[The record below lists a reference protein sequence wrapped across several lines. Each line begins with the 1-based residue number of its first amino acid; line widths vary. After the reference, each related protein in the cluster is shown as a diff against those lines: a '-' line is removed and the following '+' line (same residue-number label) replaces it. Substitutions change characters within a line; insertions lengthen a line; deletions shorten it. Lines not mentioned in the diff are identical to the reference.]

1 MSRKKK
7 LFVIIGILFSIIA
20 ITIIS
25 ISIYTSSMLNKIERE
40 VINDSPEELGIDSN
54 TSKKIENTENSKNI
68 TNILLFGID
77 QPEGSS
83 GRSDSILILTI
94 DEAHNKI
101 KLSSIM
107 RDSYVNIDG
116 RGMDKINHAYAFGGP
131 QLAIKTINSNYKL
144 NIKDYV
150 SVNFTTLPN
159 LIDTL
164 GGVDITIKD
173 YEISEMKTVGIKE
186 PGAYNLTG
194 NQALKYSRV
203 RYVGNGDYERTER
216 HRTIL
221 EKVFNKLI
229 KLNVTELPGMMSEL
243 LPMVKTNLTNSEILN
258 LGKTVLGMGT
268 TKLEQKRFPLD
279 GYCNGKMID
288 GIWYLVFDQETTNE
302 HLYQYIFE
310 DKEIE

>member
-1 MSRKKK
+1 MRKRKK
-7 LFVIIGILFSIIA
+7 LFIALGIIFSVIA
-20 ITIIS
+20 VAIIS
-25 ISIYTSSMLNKIERE
+25 VSIYMSSMLNKIERE
-40 VINDSPEELGIDSN
+40 VISDDPQELGISPEVTD
-54 TSKKIENTENSKNI
+54 KIENTKDSKRI

-77 QPEGSS
+77 QTEGKR

-94 DEAHNKI
+94 DEAHNKV
-101 KLSSIM
+101 KVSSIM

-144 NIKDYV
+144 NIKDYI
-150 SVNFTTLPN
+150 SVNFTTLPE

-164 GGVDITIKD
+164 GGVEITIKD
-173 YEISEMKTVGIKE
+173 YEISQMEVVGITE
-186 PGAYNLTG
+186 PGKYNLTG
-194 NQALKYSRV
+194 KQALKYSRI

-229 KLNVTELPGMMSEL
+229 KLNPTEIPNMMSKL
-243 LPMVKTNLTNSEILN
+243 LPMMKTNMTNGEILD
-258 LGKTVLGMGT
+258 LGKTVLSMGT

-279 GYCNGKMID
+279 GYCEGKMIN
-288 GIWYLVFDQETTNE
+288 GIWYLVFDQEATNE
-302 HLYQYIFE
+302 QIYQYIFE
-310 DKEIE
+310 DKEVE